1 MAYPILLWAASGVVG
16 LILRA
21 RSDEAP
27 EFEASAL
34 VDQKSASARLKDLLR
49 EHPKALLQAAAL
61 SAPAVA
67 YYTWGTFLPA
77 YAKLTTGRDLSS
89 TLA

>member
-1 MAYPILLWAASGVVG
+1 MLWAASGVVG